1 MSKRI
6 IQKTE
11 ERIDALTGEIVR
23 NGYVVMVDKPKG
35 DTDFVKVFKCFTMR
49 VIEDLE
55 IESGKAKLLFWFI
68 DQVQDMKVNQT
79 QLIIATVKM
88 MSIDLRCAEVSIRL
102 WLSFLINKGYI
113 KRHLTPDGKI
123 LCNTYIVNQ
132 NYVIKGKLSDV
143 D

>member
-1 MSKRI
+1 MSKRTVHRI
-6 IQKTE
+6 E
-11 ERIDALTGEIVR
+11 ERIDGETGEIVKR
-23 NGYVVMVDKPKG
+23 DYAIIIDKIKG
-35 DTDFVKVFKCFTMR
+35 DADFVKVFKCFTMR

-132 NYVIKGKLSDV
+132 NYVIKGKLSDM

>member
-49 VIEDLE
+49 VI
-55 IESGKAKLLFWFI
+55 
-68 DQVQDMKVNQT
+68 
-79 QLIIATVKM
+79 
-88 MSIDLRCAEVSIRL
+88 
-102 WLSFLINKGYI
+102 
-113 KRHLTPDGKI
+113 
-123 LCNTYIVNQ
+123 
-132 NYVIKGKLSDV
+132 
-143 D
+143 